1 MGPESETHVW
11 VHSPFQVSVYQEPS
25 QRGPAAGREGR
36 VSHGALAWQPPTPAQ
51 FTAPHSGFFNDSQD
65 DTGSAPRDHVGAL
78 KKCSLHHV
86 RIWPQQLST
95 PRPAPV
101 STWKAHSEGT
111 ESRWGRT
118 LTRLEPG
125 GDKASG
131 QKRCVPEEKSES
143 RHL

>member
-95 PRPAPV
+95 PPPV